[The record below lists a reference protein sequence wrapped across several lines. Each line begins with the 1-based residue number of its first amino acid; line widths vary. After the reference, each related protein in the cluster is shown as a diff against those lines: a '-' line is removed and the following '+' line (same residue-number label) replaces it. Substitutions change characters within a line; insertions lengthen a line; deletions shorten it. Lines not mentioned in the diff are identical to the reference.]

1 VSSLHSASICLRVL
15 QGLHQGASVS
25 LASFE
30 SGLLL
35 GASGAVDV
43 QLRDAPGSAQLAI
56 GPEGWVWQEQGF
68 SHVLTAGVVWR
79 WGAVVLGLAH
89 ADDAWPVALPT
100 PVFERVAQPAPASP
114 TETPA
119 SAGMASG
126 ALEQS
131 SDSVELPDA
140 EKTPLLKA
148 RTSDAAGPV
157 RWTTP
162 TRAVVG
168 LAVLIVL
175 ILLAMVVG
183 VSLWGPRTDQTP
195 LSTQET
201 PVIPV
206 NMKEVQQL
214 LFKMELGDAVQAQ
227 LRPNGRLLVRGVAP
241 DEEQLESLVQG
252 IRKITQQASFMVI
265 TQEEFVARV
274 ATLQNNLPTGVRAL
288 PNEKGQLVLDGIH
301 HQVDWTLAL
310 MLTENELPEVVRVK
324 QQVLESSQPEVAVQ
338 SNPQDPP
345 QQVVRDAVFP
355 AIPRIASVM
364 GGTGPYLMLAQGQKW
379 LPGGKMDG
387 LILLSI
393 EDQSLV
399 FEDAQGR
406 QWRRPR

>member
-1 VSSLHSASICLRVL
+1 VSSQHNASICLRVH

-25 LASFE
+25 LSSFE

-68 SHVLTAGVVWR
+68 SHLVASGVVWR

-89 ADDAWPVALPT
+89 ADDAWPLDLPT
-100 PVFERVAQPAPASP
+100 PAFERVEQPAEASS
-114 TETPA
+114 TETA
-119 SAGMASG
+119 TSALSESG
-126 ALEQS
+126 EPDLS
-131 SDSVELPDA
+131 SDSSVLPDA

-148 RTSDAAGPV
+148 RTSDAAVSRP
-157 RWTTP
+157 WTTP

-183 VSLWGPRTDQTP
+183 VSLFGPRTDQTP
-195 LSTQET
+195 LTTPQT
-201 PVIPV
+201 PVMPV
-206 NMKEVQQL
+206 NMKEVEQL
-214 LFKMELGDAVQAQ
+214 LFKMELGDSVQAK

-241 DEEQLESLVQG
+241 DEEQIEALVSG
-252 IRKITQQASFMVI
+252 IRKLTQQASFMVI
-265 TQEEFVARV
+265 TQDEFAARV
-274 ATLQNNLPTGVRAL
+274 STLQNNLPTGVRAL
-288 PNEKGQLVLDGIH
+288 PMEKGQLILEGVN
-301 HQVDWTLAL
+301 HQVDWSSAL

-324 QQVLESSQPEVAVQ
+324 QQVPDSEQVAHSAESGVEETPA
-338 SNPQDPP
+338 P
-345 QQVVRDAVFP
+345 VVRDAAFP

-364 GGTGPYLMLAQGQKW
+364 GGAGPYLMLAQGQKW
-379 LPGGKMDG
+379 LPGGKMGG
-387 LILLSI
+387 LTLLAI